1 MKKLTYRI
9 NPNTQKARKSRN
21 EGKETD
27 DDYEFGYI
35 QKKMKPFFDRD
46 SHFVEDKKSKIVD
59 FTNELNNSRIKYRIN
74 HFLRCRQKKNLPNY
88 IPNKYLPEYF
98 NKDSK
103 IDDNTLWFVKPNEG
117 KGGEGIIITKD
128 PKEYVDKDYAIQKQ
142 IIPNLVNERIWTVR
156 MYIIAN
162 YFDGKLKFWMTGN
175 GIVRLATFE
184 YEKDSQEYNQLIT
197 NEASIKRYTNNYKNR
212 LPKNLAEKIS
222 SKLLRKMDNYQIR
235 IKNLKTMMKESKD
248 KLKENFE
255 PNKEVNASYHVL
267 GVDIMF
273 DKNEKPY
280 VLEINR
286 CPAFCLTP
294 PVIKYGDKM
303 IFHYEERLYIEIIK
317 NFIKRPLRDKT
328 PISNNFLFEI

>member
-1 MKKLTYRI
+1 MKKFTYRI

-21 EGKETD
+21 EGKTTD
-27 DDYEFGYI
+27 DDYEYGFLT
-35 QKKMKPFFDRD
+35 KKMKIFFIRD
-46 SHFVEDKKSKIVD
+46 PALVEDKKSKIVD

-74 HFLRCRQKKNLPNY
+74 HFLRCRQKKNLSNY

-117 KGGEGIIITKD
+117 QGGEGIIITKD

-142 IIPNLVNERIWTVR
+142 IIPNLVNGRIWTVR
-156 MYIIAN
+156 IYIIAN
-162 YFDGKLKFWMTGN
+162 YFNNKLTFWMTRN
-175 GIVRLATFE
+175 GIVRFAIFE
-184 YEKDSQEYNQLIT
+184 YEKDSQEYGQLIT
-197 NEASIKRYTNNYKNR
+197 NEAALKRYTNDYKNE
-212 LPKNLAEKIS
+212 LSKNMIGKIS

-248 KLKENFE
+248 KLKEHFE
-255 PNKEVNASYHVL
+255 PNKEVNGSYHVL
-267 GVDIMF
+267 GLDVIF

-280 VLEINR
+280 VLEINQ
-286 CPAFCLTP
+286 CPMFCITP
-294 PVIKYGDKM
+294 PLIKYRDNR
-303 IFHYEERLYIEIIK
+303 IVSYEERIYIEIIK
-317 NFIKRPLRDKT
+317 NFIKRPLRGKT

>member
-27 DDYEFGYI
+27 DDYEFGFI
-35 QKKMKPFFDRD
+35 QKRMKPFFDHD

-117 KGGEGIIITKD
+117 QGGEGIIITKD

-175 GIVRLATFE
+175 GIVRIAIFK
-184 YEKDSQEYNQLIT
+184 YEKDSQEYDQLIT
-197 NEASIKRYTNNYKNR
+197 NEAAKIRYVKNYGINKSLHKKLTTR
-212 LPKNLAEKIS
+212 
-222 SKLLRKMDNYQIR
+222 LLREMDNYQIR

-267 GVDIMF
+267 GLDIMF
-273 DKNEKPY
+273 DKNDKPY
-280 VLEINR
+280 VLEINQR
-286 CPAFCLTP
+286 PMFCLTP
-294 PVIKYGDKM
+294 PRTKFANKM
-303 IFHYEERLYIEIIK
+303 IFGYEERLYIEIIK